1 MIKQPY
7 TLTDIDFYR
16 EGDQCKVTFLNP
28 DQQACQLL
36 VGNSPEEIS
45 QLLAET
51 TSNTFT
57 FKLKKEQG
65 PYYYRITGTVSN
77 PMFSERLLP
86 LTGAINVRDM
96 GGYRTEA
103 GQQVRWGL
111 LYRGDQLSQLTEAD
125 IAYLERINF
134 RSIIDFRNDQEREL
148 NPNYSFT
155 SIKNYYQCDPNSTV
169 SEAAGAVVSFEEEN
183 KLIVKNLENG
193 AVPQEEL
200 NGSGII
206 FHKNYRE
213 FVTSDQAKESF
224 RGMLKALLQEENLPT
239 FMHCRGGKDRTGFG
253 AALILAIIGV
263 EREEIIKDYL
273 ITQDVREERTK
284 FKMAQ
289 YAKYT
294 DNQDVLDYLEA
305 MIDTRRD
312 YLESSFAAIDETY
325 DSVEDYVKTALGI
338 TSEEIQTL
346 KKLYLTA

>member
-7 TLTDIDFYR
+7 TLSDIDFYR
-16 EGDQCKVTFLNP
+16 EGDQCEVTFLNP
-28 DQQACQLL
+28 NQQACQLL
-36 VGNSPEEIS
+36 VGNSPEEVS

-51 TSNTFT
+51 TSNMFS
-57 FKLKKEQG
+57 FKLKQEQG
-65 PYYYRITGTVSN
+65 PYYYQISGLTNSPIFG
-77 PMFSERLLP
+77 ERLLP

-96 GGYRTEA
+96 GGYRTKD
-103 GQQVRWGL
+103 GQQVKWGL
-111 LYRGDQLSQLTEAD
+111 LYRGDQLSQLTESD
-125 IAYLERINF
+125 IAYLERIKF
-134 RSIIDFRNDQEREL
+134 HSIIDFRNDQEREL
-148 NPNYSFT
+148 NPNYSFD
-155 SIKNYYQCDPNSTV
+155 SIKSYYKCDPNSTV

-193 AVPQEEL
+193 AVPSEEL

-213 FVTSDQAKESF
+213 FVTSEYARASF
-224 RGMLKALLQEENLPT
+224 RRMLKALLQEENLPA

-273 ITQDVREERTK
+273 ITQDVRKERTK
-284 FKMAQ
+284 YKMAQ

-294 DNQDVLDYLEA
+294 DNQNVLDYLEA

-312 YLESSFAAIDETY
+312 YLESSFAAIDENY
-325 DSVEDYVKTALGI
+325 ESVENYVITALGI
-338 TSEEIQTL
+338 TLEEIQVL
-346 KKLYLTA
+346 KKLYLIT

>member
-7 TLTDIDFYR
+7 TLPDIDFYR
-16 EGDQCKVTFLNP
+16 EGDQCEVTFLNP
-28 DQQACQLL
+28 DQQACQLM
-36 VGNSPEEIS
+36 VGKSPEEVT
-45 QLLAET
+45 QVLAE
-51 TSNTFT
+51 SSSASFT
-57 FKLKKEQG
+57 FELKKEQG
-65 PYYYRITGTVSN
+65 PYYYQIAGAVNS
-77 PMFSERLLP
+77 PIFGERLLP

-96 GGYRTEA
+96 GGYRTKD
-103 GQQVRWGL
+103 GQQVKWGL

-134 RSIIDFRNDQEREL
+134 HSIIDFRNDQEREL
-148 NPNYSFT
+148 NPNYSFA
-155 SIKNYYQCDPNSTV
+155 SIKNYYKCDPNSTV

-193 AVPQEEL
+193 AVPPEEL

-213 FVTSDQAKESF
+213 FVTSEHAKESF
-224 RGMLKALLQEENLPT
+224 REMLKALLKEENLPA

-253 AALILAIIGV
+253 AALILAVIGV

-338 TSEEIQTL
+338 TSEEIQAL
-346 KKLYLTA
+346 KKLYLIG